1 MAKRGRP
8 NKYFSHI
15 KPKLAKITEMCL
27 TMTEKQIATAL
38 GVGYS
43 SWCDYKS
50 KYPELSDAIKRG
62 RDDLV
67 VDLKS
72 ALIKKAKG
80 FTYTEKKKTI
90 RQIGDQ
96 KSIVIEEYDKYA
108 QPDTGAI
115 HLLLKNFDADWR
127 NDDKSTMEMKRE
139 QLDLAK
145 QKAENDNW

>member
-8 NKYFSHI
+8 NKYLTHV
-15 KPKLAKITEMCL
+15 KPRLPEISEMCL
-27 TMTEKQIATAL
+27 TMTEEQIAASL
-38 GVGYS
+38 GVGKS
-43 SWCDYKS
+43 SWCDYKL
-50 KYPELSDAIKRG
+50 KYPELVDAIKKG
-62 RDDLV
+62 RDSLV

-72 ALIKKAKG
+72 TLIKKAKG

-96 KSIVIEEYDKYA
+96 KSIVIEEYEKYA

-115 HLLLKNFDADWR
+115 HLLLKNLDTDWR
-127 NDDKSTMEMKRE
+127 NDDKQTMEMKRE
-139 QLDLAK
+139 QLELAK

>member
-15 KPKLAKITEMCL
+15 QPRLAEITEMCL
-27 TMTEKQIATAL
+27 TMTEKQIATTL

-43 SWCDYKS
+43 SWCDYKL

-80 FTYTEKKKTI
+80 FKYTEKKKTI

-139 QLDLAK
+139 QLELAK